1 MRWFIVG
8 LICGAFGCCSEPAVG
23 PKIDTLKAILRA
35 ANETQTGEI
44 KATREELVENT
55 AALNEIRFR
64 IEQLNSTVS
73 EKIPTPKAEAP
84 ETPEPAPS
92 VETSP
97 GVSPAT
103 ALQPSSPEGV
113 VTQVAQTDVTIYVS
127 TTSPCAPCERL
138 KRDHAAGKFAGFDV
152 RFATDWAPRSYP
164 AIRYPSK
171 ASATGW
177 AVLYGYD
184 GQPTIDRLKELT
196 SGKTVLLA
204 QPIQAPAAMSHS
216 DMVSLHNRLHGGGQ
230 WTWPGDLASHL
241 QQSHGVSTGGFG
253 YGSASYPPANSHSSQ
268 RYDFRSVP
276 RGNGYRVRSRYSARS
291 SFCPTCP
298 GS

>member
-8 LICGAFGCCSEPAVG
+8 LICGAVGCCSEPAVG
-23 PKIDTLKAILRA
+23 PKIDTLKAVLRA
-35 ANETQTGEI
+35 ANETQTTEI

-55 AALNEIRFR
+55 AALNEIRSR

-73 EKIPTPKAEAP
+73 EKIPTPKPEAP

-253 YGSASYPPANSHSSQ
+253 YGSASYPPANSYGSK
-268 RYDFRSVP
+268 RYDFRSIS
-276 RGNGYRVRSRYSARS
+276 RWNGYRVRNRYSARS

>member
-1 MRWFIVG
+1 MRWFLVG
-8 LICGAFGCCSEPAVG
+8 LICGVVGCCSEPAVG
-23 PKIDTLKAILRA
+23 PKIDTLKAVLRA
-35 ANETQTGEI
+35 ANETQTTEI

-55 AALNEIRFR
+55 AALNEIRSR

-103 ALQPSSPEGV
+103 APQASSPEGV
-113 VTQVAQTDVTIYVS
+113 VTQAAQTDVVLHVS

-152 RFATDWAPRSYP
+152 RFTTDWAPRSYP

-184 GQPTIDRLKELT
+184 GQQTIDKLKELT
-196 SGKTVLLA
+196 SEKTVLLA
-204 QPIQAPAAMSHS
+204 QPIPAPAAMSHS
-216 DMVSLHNRLHGGGQ
+216 DMIRLHNSLHGGGS

-241 QQSHGVSTGGFG
+241 QQAHGVSTGGFG
-253 YGSASYPPANSHSSQ
+253 YGSASYPPANSYGSQ
-268 RYDFRSVP
+268 RYDFRSVS